1 MAWSEGQDLPSL
13 RKLVTQEQIA
23 SYANASG
30 DANPI
35 HLDPA
40 YAAQGPFGR
49 IVAHG
54 MLELAFV
61 SEMLTGAFGRAWLEK
76 GRLRVRFRAPA
87 YPGDQLLVYG
97 QVTRLAAENGRK
109 VLHCAVGC
117 RKLDGQEVVTG
128 EVTMEV
134 EA

>member
-1 MAWSEGQDLPSL
+1 MAWLEGQELPSL

-23 SYANASG
+23 HYAQASG
-30 DANPI
+30 DTNPI

-54 MLELAFV
+54 MLEMAFV
-61 SEMLTGAFGRAWLEK
+61 SEMLTRAFGRAWLEK

-97 QVTRLAAENGRK
+97 QVTRLTAEDGRP
-109 VLHCAVGC
+109 VVHCAVGC
-117 RKLDGQEVVTG
+117 RKLDGQEVITG
-128 EVTMEV
+128 EATVEV